1 MKPHRPH
8 LPGIDRA
15 QRGVTLIE
23 ALVALL
29 VMSFGMVALVGLLGN
44 LRYSG
49 DLAKQRSEAM
59 RIAQAEMETL
69 RSFAVLKKAGGEDA
83 SVKFYE
89 DDLIPAVAARTEA
102 GENTNT
108 SFTVART
115 VAPLISGVTLVA
127 GEVEPQ
133 TIRGQTVNVTVSW
146 KDRTDTPQRVSLDGI
161 ISRTDP
167 AYSLALGVTPPTQGV
182 RTPEGRNPAVPPTA
196 KDLGNGSSA
205 FRPGGGSTTVWVIN
219 NFTGVVTGRCDVP
232 VGTAVSSLL
241 ASDVDSCRNN
251 TIGYLV
257 SGTIRFSS
265 SSTPRPEA
273 PDGTARPLS
282 IYINLIPSEYKE
294 LVGGLERL
302 VGGRDYPLTPN
313 HVCFND
319 APSSTP
325 STQTLVNY
333 YCIVYPNTQTPRN
346 WWGQVYVTGLDLGS
360 SASQFKVCRYSAD
373 YNGNGYTYNTLTDYP
388 YFVIDNEE
396 HPETYRGVSYSLSR
410 QNFLVVRGDV
420 NCPTRATATDLFFDY
435 ATYEMPQPP
444 AEAGSP

>member
-1 MKPHRPH
+1 MKSHRPH
-8 LPGIDRA
+8 FPGTDRA

-44 LRYSG
+44 LRQSG

-69 RSFAVLKKAGGEDA
+69 RSFAVLKKVGGEAA
-83 SVKFYE
+83 SVKDYE
-89 DDLIPAVAARTEA
+89 QDLIDPVEARTEP

-108 SFTVART
+108 SFVVTRT
-115 VAPLISGVTLVA
+115 VTPLVSGVTLAA

-133 TIRGQTVNVTVSW
+133 TIRGQTVKVTVSW
-146 KDRTDTPQRVSLDGI
+146 NDRTGTAQSITLDSI
-161 ISRTDP
+161 IARTDP
-167 AYSLALGVTPPTQGV
+167 AYSLALGVTPPTHGV
-182 RTPEGRNPAVPPTA
+182 RTPEGRNPAVPPAA

-205 FRPGGGSTTVWVIN
+205 FRPGGGSTTIWVIN

-232 VGTAVSSLL
+232 VGTAVSSLV

-282 IYINLIPSEYKE
+282 TYINLIPSEYKE
-294 LVGGLERL
+294 VVGGEERL
-302 VGGRDYPLTPN
+302 MGGRDYPITPN

-319 APSSTP
+319 APSSAS
-325 STQTLVNY
+325 STQTLVDY

-373 YNGNGYTYNTLTDYP
+373 
-388 YFVIDNEE
+388 
-396 HPETYRGVSYSLSR
+396 
-410 QNFLVVRGDV
+410 
-420 NCPTRATATDLFFDY
+420 
-435 ATYEMPQPP
+435 
-444 AEAGSP
+444 

>member
-1 MKPHRPH
+1 MKSHGPH
-8 LPGIDRA
+8 LPGINRA

-23 ALVALL
+23 ALVALV

-44 LRYSG
+44 LRQSG

-59 RIAQAEMETL
+59 RIAQTEMETL
-69 RSFAVLKKAGGEDA
+69 RSFAVLKKVGGEAA
-83 SVKFYE
+83 SVKDYE
-89 DDLIPAVAARTEA
+89 KDLIEPVAAHPVV

-108 SFTVART
+108 SFIIDRV
-115 VAPLISGVTLVA
+115 VAPLISGVELAA

-133 TIRGQTVNVTVSW
+133 TIRGQAVTVTVTW
-146 KDRTDTPQRVSLDGI
+146 KDRTDTTQRITLDSI

-182 RTPEGRNPAVPPTA
+182 RTAEGRNPAVPPAA

-232 VGTAVSSLL
+232 VGTPVSALV

-273 PDGTARPLS
+273 PDGTARPVAV
-282 IYINLIPSEYKE
+282 YINLIPSEFKDTS
-294 LVGGLERL
+294 GRL
-302 VGGRDYPLTPN
+302 VDVDGGSYPITPN
-313 HVCFND
+313 HVCFTD
-319 APSSTP
+319 APSSAP
-325 STQTLVNY
+325 STQTLVDY

>member
-1 MKPHRPH
+1 MKSHRPH
-8 LPGIDRA
+8 LPVTGRA

-29 VMSFGMVALVGLLGN
+29 VMSLGMVALVGLLSN
-44 LRYSG
+44 LRQSG

-59 RIAQAEMETL
+59 RIAQTEMETL
-69 RSFAVLKKAGGEDA
+69 RSFAVLKKDGGEAA

-89 DDLIPAVAARTEA
+89 DDIIRPVAARTEH

-108 SFTVART
+108 SFVVERA
-115 VAPLISGVTLVA
+115 VAPLVSGVELAA

-133 TIRGQTVNVTVSW
+133 TIRGQTVTVTVTW
-146 KDRTDTPQRVSLDGI
+146 KDRTDTTQRLTLDSI

-182 RTPEGRNPAVPPTA
+182 RTPEGRNPAVPPAA

-232 VGTAVSSLL
+232 VGTPVSSLV

-251 TIGYLV
+251 TVGYLV
-257 SGTIRFSS
+257 SGTIRFSG
-265 SSTPRPEA
+265 SSTPKPEA
-273 PDGTARPLS
+273 PDGTARPVS
-282 IYINLIPSEYKE
+282 VYINLIPSEFKDTS
-294 LVGGLERL
+294 GRL
-302 VGGRDYPLTPN
+302 VDGGSYPITPN
-313 HVCFND
+313 HVCFTD
-319 APSSTP
+319 APSSAP
-325 STQTLVNY
+325 STQTFVNY
-333 YCIVYPNTQTPRN
+333 NCIVYPNTQTPRN

-373 YNGNGYTYNTLTDYP
+373 YNGNGYTYNTLTESP

-435 ATYEMPQPP
+435 ATYETPHPP
-444 AEAGSP
+444 AEAVSP

>member
-1 MKPHRPH
+1 MKSNRLHPRD
-8 LPGIDRA
+8 GGRT

-29 VMSFGMVALVGLLGN
+29 VMSFGMVALVGLLSN
-44 LRYSG
+44 LRQSG

-59 RIAQAEMETL
+59 RLAQSEMETL
-69 RSFAVLKKAGGEDA
+69 RSFAVLKKVGGEHA
-83 SVKFYE
+83 SVKDYE
-89 DDLIPAVAARTEA
+89 TDLIAPVEDRVVPS
-102 GENTNT
+102 ENTNT
-108 SFTVART
+108 SYVLKRT
-115 VAPLISGVTLVA
+115 VTPLITGVELAV

-133 TIRGQTVNVTVSW
+133 TIRAQTVKVEVIWT
-146 KDRTDTPQRVSLDGI
+146 DRTGASQTITLNSI

-167 AYSLALGVTPPTQGV
+167 TYAQALGVTPPTSGV
-182 RTPEGRNPAVPPTA
+182 RTPEGRNPAIPPAA

-205 FRPGGGSTTVWVIN
+205 FRPGGGSTTIWVIN
-219 NFTGVVTGRCDVP
+219 NITGVVTGRCDIP
-232 VGTAVSSLL
+232 VGTPVSSLV
-241 ASDVDSCRNN
+241 ASDVDACRNN

-273 PDGTARPLS
+273 PEGTARPLS
-282 IYINLIPSEYKE
+282 TSINLIPSEYKE
-294 LVGGLERL
+294 LVNGVETL
-302 VGGRDYPLTPN
+302 VGGRDYPITPN

-319 APSSTP
+319 APSTTP
-325 STQTLVNY
+325 STQTLVDY

-373 YNGNGYTYNTLTDYP
+373 YNQNGYTYATTTSLP
-388 YFVIDNEE
+388 YFRIDNEE

-410 QNFLVVRGDV
+410 QNFLIVRGDV
-420 NCPTRATATDLFFDY
+420 TCPARAVATDLFVDY
-435 ATYEMPQPP
+435 ATYEMPLPP
-444 AEAGSP
+444 ATP

>member
-8 LPGIDRA
+8 LPGTT

-59 RIAQAEMETL
+59 RIAQTEMETL
-69 RSFAVLKKAGGEDA
+69 RSFAVLKRVGGEAA
-83 SVKFYE
+83 SVKDYE
-89 DDLIPAVAARTEA
+89 KDLIDPVAAHPVP

-108 SFTVART
+108 SFVLERT
-115 VAPLISGVTLVA
+115 VTPLVSGVTLAA

-146 KDRTDTPQRVSLDGI
+146 KDRADTPQRVSLDSVI
-161 ISRTDP
+161 ARTDP
-167 AYSLALGVTPPTQGV
+167 AYALALGVTPPTQGI
-182 RTPEGRNPAVPPTA
+182 RTPEGRNPAVPPAA

-232 VGTAVSSLL
+232 VGTPVSSLV

-251 TIGYLV
+251 TVGYLV

-265 SSTPRPEA
+265 NSTPRPEA
-273 PDGTARPLS
+273 PDGTARPVS
-282 IYINLIPSEYKE
+282 VYINLIPSEFKDTS
-294 LVGGLERL
+294 GRL
-302 VGGRDYPLTPN
+302 VGGGAYPITPN

-325 STQTLVNY
+325 STQTFVNY
-333 YCIVYPNTQTPRN
+333 YCIIHPNTQAPRN

-373 YNGNGYTYNTLTDYP
+373 YNGNGYIYNTLAAYP

-420 NCPTRATATDLFFDY
+420 TCPTRATATDLFVDY
-435 ATYEMPQPP
+435 ATYEMPLPP
-444 AEAGSP
+444 VSP